1 MPKTRDIRD
10 YPWQAYYALFEKVA
24 KTKERISVVCEEGRI
39 KPMSLR
45 GEVYAWRR
53 ACMRD
58 EAKALELGI
67 QVDLLEQV
75 VVTIGEGV
83 VHFVH
88 KDNTGAA
95 AAVLQ
100 ALAEAGVQPVA
111 HQADANASLAETLK
125 KLGLPGPGES

>member
-1 MPKTRDIRD
+1 MPKTRAIRD
-10 YPWQAYYALFEKVA
+10 YPWQAYYSLFKRVA
-24 KTKERISVVCEEGRI
+24 ETKEPMTVPCQEGRI

-53 ACMRD
+53 ACIRD
-58 EAKALELGI
+58 EAEAAAMGI
-67 QVDLLEQV
+67 DTSVLDQV
-75 VVTIGEGV
+75 VLTIGEGV

-100 ALAEAGVQPVA
+100 ALAQVGVQPEA
-111 HQADANASLAETLK
+111 HKAEANAALAETLR
-125 KLGLPGPGES
+125 KLGMPAPGEE